1 MYQISECE
9 FLLLRYSQSPIIR
22 NNKFV
27 ESGVKTIKQ
36 TNKRNNKN
44 LTIISE
50 FTETKIM
57 WKFHEIQSR
66 RGLRGV
72 VGLWCLTPVYATN
85 KTDRHDITEIFLKV
99 ALNTINQTKPKLI
112 NPGIIKHFIYLY
124 TIPCA
129 AEKKQSL

>member
-9 FLLLRYSQSPIIR
+9 FLFLRYSHSPIIR

-27 ESGVKTIKQ
+27 ESGVKHYQTNKQ

-50 FTETKIM
+50 LTETKIM
-57 WKFHEIQSR
+57 WKFHEIQSK

-72 VGLWCLTPVYATN
+72 LGLWCLTPVYATN
-85 KTDRHDITEIFLKV
+85 KTDCHNITEILLKWR
-99 ALNTINQTKPKLI
+99 
-112 NPGIIKHFIYLY
+112 
-124 TIPCA
+124 
-129 AEKKQSL
+129 